1 MSFQQGLSGLK
12 SSSTALDVTGN
23 NIANSAT
30 VGFKS
35 SEAQFADIYAAS
47 LSGTG
52 TSQVGIGSTV
62 TSVSQQFTQ
71 GNITTTSNSLD
82 ISINGNGFFRM
93 DDNGTI
99 TYSRAGQFEL
109 DANGYIV
116 DDSGRVLTGYLAD
129 STGNI
134 IQSSPVDIQLSSAN
148 VAPVATGASGTT
160 DAGVQ
165 ANFNFNSNSTVPT
178 TTFDTTV
185 DATENA
191 STSYN
196 YSTSTTIYDS
206 LGNSHTLTFYL
217 ALSDTVDAT
226 AAAEG
231 ATATWN
237 VYVSIDG
244 TATDNSGL
252 SPAIVSFDSSGNMV
266 GTSTL
271 TAAIDLDQVMTDQG
285 ETNIASSP
293 LTFDIDL
300 SESTQYGTSFAV
312 NSLAQDGYTSGS
324 LSSVSV
330 GDDGIVTG
338 TYSNGQTRALAQ
350 VVLANF
356 ANPNGLT
363 SLGDNQWA
371 ETAASG
377 AAVVGTPTSG
387 TLGTLQSLSVEESN
401 VDLTAELVDLITE
414 QRNYQANAQTI
425 KTEDAIMNTLVNL
438 R

>member
-12 SSSTALDVTGN
+12 SSSTALDVTSN

-178 TTFDTTV
+178 TDFDTTV

-191 STSYN
+191 TTSYN

-217 ALSDTVDAT
+217 ALSDTVDT
-226 AAAEG
+226 SVTG
-231 ATATWN
+231 ATSTWN
-237 VYVSIDG
+237 VYVSVDG

-252 SPAIVSFDSSGNMV
+252 SATTVSFDSSGNML
-266 GTSTL
+266 GTGILS
-271 TAAIDLDQVMTDQG
+271 ASIDLDQVMTDQG

-293 LTFDIDL
+293 LAFDIDL
-300 SESTQYGTSFAV
+300 SDSTQYGTSFAV

-350 VVLANF
+350 VVLATF
-356 ANPNGLT
+356 ANSNGLT

-377 AAVVGTPTSG
+377 SAIVGTPTSG